1 MSAIKKIGFNMVKT
15 NNIKDNLAIDYED
28 YRSNRSIIIINIK
41 GIIDSLNFFEFKNAV
56 QEIISQNYKKLLFNC
71 QELDNVS
78 STGVGVFVSIYKSL
92 KEQKGDMIMLS
103 IKPQI
108 YNIFHTLGFS
118 KLLKFRNNSTS
129 ALSELSI

>member
-1 MSAIKKIGFNMVKT
+1 MVKT

-28 YRSNRSIIIINIK
+28 CRENRSIIIINIK
-41 GIIDSLNFFEFKNAV
+41 GAIDSMNFFEFKKAV
-56 QEIISQNYKKLLFNC
+56 EEIISQNYKKLLFNC
-71 QELDNVS
+71 QELNNIS
-78 STGVGVFVSIYKSL
+78 STGVGVFVSIYRVL
-92 KEQKGDMIMLS
+92 KELKGDMIMLS

-118 KLLKFRNNSTS
+118 KLLKFRNNSIS